1 MNGMNEI
8 WIIVAVVVLFV
19 GFGLAR
25 RGKGAG
31 SCGCAGACEGAKK
44 QVTKVCIETKRD
56 AGTASCCE
64 ESHETSSKNA
74 E

>member
-1 MNGMNEI
+1 MNEI
-8 WIIVAVVVLFV
+8 WIIGAVVILFV

-25 RGKGAG
+25 RGKSAG

-44 QVTKVCIETKRD
+44 QNLQISQNPGD
-56 AGTASCCE
+56 PGATACCE
-64 ESHETSSKNA
+64 ESHETNSKNT